1 VTFPRDLTDDADVA
15 GHVARLADEVTAS
28 VTDLERRITH
38 VAVKVRTA
46 TFFTRSKIGK
56 LAEPTTDP
64 AVVVE
69 KALDVLTRFEGGRPI
84 RLLGVRVVLEDP
96 PVNRS

>member
-1 VTFPRDLTDDADVA
+1 MAGKVA
-15 GHVARLADEVTAS
+15 GLAEEVTGS
-28 VTDLERRITH
+28 VADRGRRITH

-64 AVVVE
+64 AVVVA
-69 KALDVLTRFEGGRPI
+69 KALDVLDRFEAGRPI

-96 PVNRS
+96 IEPPPH